1 MGNASLIEFETETQ
15 KSLLG
20 SHAGPL
26 KNRHTVR
33 GPLTITQAVITVIEL
48 TSFHVF
54 GRAGRPK
61 TVPCGPRDMASVAL
75 DATAG
80 ARVRLEA
87 AVERRRTIAEELIVA
102 RAVGERP
109 NRPGR

>member
-1 MGNASLIEFETETQ
+1 MLMIPWLSLASPASIFSARGIILNHLRSWKLGSSKIEFETQTQ

-48 TSFHVF
+48 TSFHV
-54 GRAGRPK
+54 
-61 TVPCGPRDMASVAL
+61 
-75 DATAG
+75 
-80 ARVRLEA
+80 
-87 AVERRRTIAEELIVA
+87 TIT
-102 RAVGERP
+102 
-109 NRPGR
+109 